1 MSGLFP
7 FFKDQQIV
15 NGRLDGK
22 IINGREREREY
33 FLILTECEKQS
44 IVTFAKNKNWA
55 LKGIKHSVLTK
66 LVINVFK
73 IRRSC
78 ANKGVKGSRK
88 YMALLKNV

>member
-22 IINGREREREY
+22 IINGREREY
-33 FLILTECEKQS
+33 FLILTEGEKQS
-44 IVTFAKNKNWA
+44 IVTYAKNKNWA

-73 IRRSC
+73 IIRSC